1 MEIDITRF
9 FETAE
14 THDFSASVAELGQD
28 AGKITW
34 ANAMR
39 EAEETPLLST
49 EAELDAMRQFAR
61 ESGGWT
67 REEIAAW
74 TAEEVNALFIQ
85 WISGDINEMHASWLL
100 DDDGELDWQ
109 KVEQYQHE
117 GRIAANIY
125 QGDDNKV
132 YFYLGS

>member
-14 THDFSASVAELGQD
+14 THDFSASAAELGQN

-49 EAELDAMRQFAR
+49 DAELDAMRQFAR
-61 ESGGWT
+61 ESGGWDD
-67 REEIAAW
+67 EEVAAW

-85 WISGDINEMHASWLL
+85 WISGDMNEMESL
-100 DDDGELDWQ
+100 
-109 KVEQYQHE
+109 V
-117 GRIAANIY
+117 
-125 QGDDNKV
+125 
-132 YFYLGS
+132 